1 MKLCWDDLQYFVVV
15 SEQGSMS
22 AAARKL
28 KLGQPTLSRRI
39 AELEAVIGE
48 PLFERKS
55 QGTVLTAAG
64 RKLLPAAQSMAE
76 WANEAERQAQ
86 SHTYLPQGTVRVAAP
101 PGIAREI
108 LVPLA
113 LKLAQEHP
121 EVKLHVLSGIEVL
134 NLARGEADVSLRTS
148 RPTDADLVCLSELH
162 TPMRVYAANTY
173 AAQLATPPKLAEL
186 PWICWAAPYQ
196 DLRINQELNA
206 LIPDFKPVFAS
217 DDYLV
222 QLAACEAGL
231 GAMVLPQALYR
242 HACLHR
248 RVELCELDID
258 LGPNAIGDLYLVCH
272 KRHQYLP
279 KVQLIINDLS
289 EMFQSLMH

>member
-1 MKLCWDDLQYFVVV
+1 MNLCWDDLQYFVVV

-39 AELEAVIGE
+39 AELETVIGE

-64 RKLLPAAQSMAE
+64 RKLLPAAQNMAE

-86 SHTYLPQGTVRVAAP
+86 SHTYLPQGTVRIAAP
-101 PGIAREI
+101 PGIARDI

-113 LKLAQEHP
+113 LKLRLAHP

-148 RPTDADLVCLSELH
+148 RPTDADLVCISELH
-162 TPMRVYAANTY
+162 TPMRVYVSNAY
-173 AAQLATPPKLAEL
+173 AAQLATPPKLSEL

-206 LIPDFKPVFAS
+206 LIPGFKPAFAS

-242 HACLHR
+242 YACLHR
-248 RVELCELDID
+248 HVELCELDID
-258 LGPNAIGDLYLVCH
+258 LGPNAIGELYLVCH
-272 KRHQYLP
+272 KRHQHLP
-279 KVQLIINDLS
+279 KVQLIINELS
-289 EMFQSLMH
+289 ELFQSRLD